1 MNQMIVRTQ
10 GLTKQYGHHR
20 AVSRISMHVR
30 KGAVYGLIGRNG
42 AGKTTFLKM
51 LAGLASPSSGEIEIF
66 GLRGKE
72 LVDVRS
78 RIGCLIEAP
87 GIYGNLSAYDNLDLK
102 CHFFG
107 IHKKGYIEEILEI
120 VGLSDTGKKKTKH
133 FSLGMK
139 QRLGIGLALVGEP
152 DLLLL
157 DEPINGLDPQ
167 GIVEIR
173 NTILRLNKERN
184 MTIVISSHILEELSK
199 IATDY
204 GIIHH
209 GELIEEITREEL
221 MERCGERIE
230 IATEVPEQI
239 IPVLD
244 QLGIQQYQ
252 IVDSG
257 HVWVFEKM
265 DQSAWLNRELIK
277 AGAEIRELKVCSE
290 KLENYYLNLT
300 GGAGHAEYH

>member
-1 MNQMIVRTQ
+1 MSKSESDDSQN
-10 GLTKQYGHHR
+10 
-20 AVSRISMHVR
+20 
-30 KGAVYGLIGRNG
+30 
-42 AGKTTFLKM
+42 
-51 LAGLASPSSGEIEIF
+51 
-66 GLRGKE
+66 
-72 LVDVRS
+72 
-78 RIGCLIEAP
+78 P

-120 VGLSDTGKKKTKH
+120 VGLSDAGKKKTKH

-173 NTILRLNKERN
+173 DTILRLNKERN